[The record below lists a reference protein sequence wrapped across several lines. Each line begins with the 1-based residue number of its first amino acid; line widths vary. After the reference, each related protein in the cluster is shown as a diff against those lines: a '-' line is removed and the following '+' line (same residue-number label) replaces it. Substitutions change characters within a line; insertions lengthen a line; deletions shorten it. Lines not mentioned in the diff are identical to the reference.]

1 MEEEIFGNIS
11 FVERQRIFVLLIRV
25 KTRAM
30 LSERVVGRYDE
41 KLGGFLV
48 NNAINIAQNGRRVEF
63 VIRE

>member
-11 FVERQRIFVLLIRV
+11 FVERERIFVLLIRV

-30 LSERVVGRYDE
+30 LSGRVVGRYDE
-41 KLGGFLV
+41 KLGELLV